1 MLAWRGT
8 PIAAVGAMTS
18 DKPKNGNSY
27 KPPVDLEPMA
37 SARAAGL
44 RYVSDDSP
52 GIARRRIGKAFRY
65 LHADG
70 STVRDR
76 ATLGR
81 IRALAIPPAWTDVWI
96 CERDDGHVQA
106 TGRDARGRKQYR
118 YHRRW
123 REVRD
128 DTKYGRM
135 VAFAKALPRIRR
147 RVRRDLALPGLPR
160 EKVLATIVRLLE
172 RTRIRVGNEE
182 YARENDSF
190 GLTTLRER
198 QVKVRGAKLNFRFRG
213 KSGVQHDIE
222 LTDPRLATIVR
233 RMQDLPGQEL
243 FQYVDEN
250 GETRGIESADVNA
263 YLKDIAED
271 DFTSKDFRTWAGTVL
286 AARALQALAPFESVA
301 EGKRNVVQAIE
312 AVAKKLGNTKA
323 VCRKCYV
330 HPAILD
336 TYLEGRLAHYLER
349 RREEAAVIALLQAR
363 LRREASEARRSG
375 AGGRSLAPVL
385 ARSLAAAARRLHRGE
400 RSSSQPASRGTP

>member
-1 MLAWRGT
+1 MA
-8 PIAAVGAMTS
+8 S
-18 DKPKNGNSY
+18 DRPKNGNPKNGNSY
-27 KPPVDLEPMA
+27 KPPVDLEPVA

-44 RYVSDDSP
+44 RYVSDDSR

-147 RVRRDLALPGLPR
+147 RVRRDLALSGLPR

-243 FQYVDEN
+243 FQYIDEN

-263 YLKDIAED
+263 YLKEIAGD

-312 AVAKKLGNTKA
+312 SVAKKLGNTKA

-336 TYLEGRLAHYLER
+336 TYLEGRLAQYLER

-385 ARSLAAAARRLHRGE
+385 ARSLAAAARRLHKGE
-400 RSSSQPASRGTP
+400 RNSSQSASRGAP